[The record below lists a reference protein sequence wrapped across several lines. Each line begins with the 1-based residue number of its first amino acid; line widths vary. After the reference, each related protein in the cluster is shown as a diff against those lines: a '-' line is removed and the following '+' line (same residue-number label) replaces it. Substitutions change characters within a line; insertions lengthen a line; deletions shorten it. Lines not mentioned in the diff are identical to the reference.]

1 MVEFVSVIRGLDRGL
16 DLGEYGKGVNVLL
29 EEFDMMSLFMSVSG
43 FAALSSDGLWLGL
56 RSERSWDSG
65 SVFWCRSEGWKLCNV
80 VRCCSEGLWLYIVPY
95 MWLE

>member
-43 FAALSSDGLWLGL
+43 FAALSSDGLWFGL
-56 RSERSWDSG
+56 
-65 SVFWCRSEGWKLCNV
+65 
-80 VRCCSEGLWLYIVPY
+80 I
-95 MWLE
+95 